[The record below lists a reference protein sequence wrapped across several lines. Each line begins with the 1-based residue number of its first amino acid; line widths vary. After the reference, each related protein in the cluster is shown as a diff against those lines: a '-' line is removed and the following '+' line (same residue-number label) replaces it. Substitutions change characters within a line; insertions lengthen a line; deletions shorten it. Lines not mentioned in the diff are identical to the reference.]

1 MPTSSVETIRLVGGR
16 PCLDLVN
23 TVSWRGDPARWE
35 DHLTGAGDCL
45 TWAVRAGVLT
55 TEERDTLAATLAGD
69 AAAAVRMLRRLVELR
84 ELVAADVTGVDPP
97 RVERLEPLLQDA
109 VRHGRLRPT
118 APDGDGFA
126 WHVDHLDERTV
137 ARRLAL
143 DVLDL
148 LAGPRRL
155 GRCADDECGW
165 VFLDTSRGGSRQWCS
180 SADCGNRHR
189 VRRHQRSRAERGQA
203 GR

>member
-1 MPTSSVETIRLVGGR
+1 VPPSSVQTIRLVAGR
-16 PCLDLVN
+16 ACLDLVN

-35 DHLTGAGDCL
+35 DHLTGAADCL
-45 TWAVRAGVLT
+45 TWAVRAGVLAT
-55 TEERDTLAATLAGD
+55 GERDVLAATLADDVAAGD
-69 AAAAVRMLRRLVELR
+69 RVLRRLVELR
-84 ELVAADVTGVDPP
+84 ELVAADVTGTDPP
-97 RVERLEPLLQDA
+97 RVERLEPLLKDA
-109 VRHGRLRPT
+109 VRHGVLRPT
-118 APDGDGFA
+118 APDDDGFA
-126 WHVDHLDERTV
+126 WHVDGLDEHTV
-137 ARRLAL
+137 DRRLAL

-155 GRCADDECGW
+155 GRCADDACGW
-165 VFLDTSRGGSRQWCS
+165 VFLDTSRGGRRQWCS